1 MPAEVSLKRLGGG
14 RWETRDGRFTIEPQS
29 GTWVVVDN
37 TQTDELGLALVR
49 GPFGSLTAA
58 KEAIEGVRGSGP
70 VESPLAERLRQAQTY
85 ADKAGVARRGDSA
98 HEATRSRA
106 SQPARERNAQA
117 EPATVARK
125 EPPLPEEPKWLRE
138 LAPANR
144 RRARELIDRLGEL
157 GIDDPERIAR
167 AELVRDEPAVTRLA
181 LERVI
186 QAAIASA
193 SSPPSA
199 GRAVV
204 DAIMRGRDPELDARW
219 KVVDDRGRRIDA
231 LDVSD

>member
-1 MPAEVSLKRLGGG
+1 
-14 RWETRDGRFTIEPQS
+14 
-29 GTWVVVDN
+29 
-37 TQTDELGLALVR
+37 
-49 GPFGSLTAA
+49 
-58 KEAIEGVRGSGP
+58 
-70 VESPLAERLRQAQTY
+70 
-85 ADKAGVARRGDSA
+85 
-98 HEATRSRA
+98 
-106 SQPARERNAQA
+106 
-117 EPATVARK
+117 
-125 EPPLPEEPKWLRE
+125 
-138 LAPANR
+138 
-144 RRARELIDRLGEL
+144 
-157 GIDDPERIAR
+157 
-167 AELVRDEPAVTRLA
+167 VTRLA